1 MGRIVHFEIAADDP
15 LRAAEFYKKVFGWK
29 IKDMSPPSPR
39 STEGQAK
46 PEYWLVT
53 TGKKGEP
60 GINGGIMRRK
70 GERGAGGHNAFVCC
84 ADVDDIKTTRKKIEV
99 AGGKLTTN
107 VIPVMG
113 VGQFCYCKDTEGN
126 SFSIMQ
132 SE

>member
-15 LRAAEFYKKVFGWK
+15 LRAAEFYKKVFGWE
-29 IKDMSPPSPR
+29 IKDM
-39 STEGQAK
+39 GQGGV
-46 PEYWLVT
+46 EYWLVT

-84 ADVDDIKTTRKKIEV
+84 ADVDDIKTTRKKIEA

-107 VIPVMG
+107 VMPVMG